1 MGDIIF
7 AGVGVIAF
15 ALLALY
21 VIGCGRA

>member
-7 AGVGVIAF
+7 AGVGIISF

-21 VIGCGRA
+21 VFGCGRA